1 MRGLFVAVRVIA
13 NVAVAILVVWI
24 LLRLLGANTGNP
36 VVHWFEQAADWLA
49 AWSRGIFTVS
59 TTAVQVVLDY
69 GLAALV
75 YGLVGNLTA
84 RREWT

>member
-1 MRGLFVAVRVIA
+1 MKGLFVVIRVLA
-13 NVAVAILVVWI
+13 NAAVAVLVVWI

-36 VVHWFEQAADWLA
+36 VVHWIEQAADWLA
-49 AWSRGIFTVS
+49 AWSRGIFQVAG
-59 TTAVQVVLDY
+59 TTLQLVLDY

-75 YGLVGNLTA
+75 YGVVGNLGA